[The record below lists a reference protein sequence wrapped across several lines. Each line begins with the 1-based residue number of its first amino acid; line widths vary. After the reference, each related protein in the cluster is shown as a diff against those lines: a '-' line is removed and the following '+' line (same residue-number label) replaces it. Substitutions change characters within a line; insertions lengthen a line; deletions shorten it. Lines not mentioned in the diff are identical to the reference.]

1 MNLTILIV
9 GLGGLGSVLLE
20 LLARSSLSCRLI
32 IGSRNKLNGRAYCN
46 LAKLG
51 AQAQGYDPDIDFVQ
65 LDLDERKATVQTIQ
79 RISPD
84 IIVCTATRQSWWLPR
99 QLPALVYG
107 FLCI

>member
-32 IGSRNKLNGRAYCN
+32 VGSRNRLHGRACCN

-51 AQAQGYDPDIDFVQ
+51 AQAQGYDPDIDFIY
-65 LDLDERKATVQTIQ
+65 LDLDEHKATIKTIQ
-79 RISPD
+79 SISPD
-84 IIVCTATRQSWWLPR
+84 IIVCTATRQSWYTL
-99 QLPALVYG
+99 
-107 FLCI
+107 